1 MRPSSCG
8 SAGLMQAHNL
18 IVLVACQLISA
29 TSTIT
34 LVTLGGI
41 IGTSM
46 TSNKA
51 LVTLPLSLMVVAV
64 AATAIPASMLMRR
77 VGRRYGFMLASTV
90 ASAGMFVGVVAL
102 KQSSFTLFCVAS
114 MMLGINTAFTQQY
127 RYAAAESVESKFVA
141 RAISFVLL
149 GSIGGAFLGKELATR
164 GEGWIAGIPYAGTLV
179 ALGVLFVIQVLLL
192 SLLKEPTAHQDS
204 DAPHSDRPLGR
215 IVRQPVFL
223 TAVFGGV
230 VAYGV
235 MTLIMT
241 ATPLSMHLTDGYS
254 IEETSSVIRAH
265 VLAMYL
271 PSLAA
276 GFLIDRVGVT
286 RLMIVGALGL
296 LATSIVG
303 LQGHSLLHYWWA
315 LVLLGVGWNF
325 LYVGG
330 TTLLTYTYSLAER
343 FHAQAVN
350 EFLVFGVSAT
360 ASLLAGTVMF
370 YFGWATLMLVPIP
383 ILVAITVVLVVVR
396 KDPLL
401 QRRLAKEEG

>member
-1 MRPSSCG
+1 
-8 SAGLMQAHNL
+8 MQVRNL
-18 IVLVACQLISA
+18 ILLVGCQLISA
-29 TSTIT
+29 TSTIS

-46 TSNKA
+46 TSNRA

-64 AATAIPASMLMRR
+64 AATAIPATMLMRR
-77 VGRRYGFMLASTV
+77 VGRRNGFMLASAV
-90 ASAGMFVGVVAL
+90 ASVGMFLGVVAL
-102 KQSSFTLFCVAS
+102 KQSSFVLFCVAS
-114 MMLGINTAFTQQY
+114 MTLGVNAAFTQQY
-127 RYAAAESVESKFVA
+127 RYAAAESVTPEFVA

-149 GSIGGAFLGKELATR
+149 GSIGGAFLGKEIATR
-164 GEGWIAGIPYAGTLV
+164 GESWVAGIPYAGTMA
-179 ALGVLFVIQVLLL
+179 ALGVLFIVQVVLLSML
-192 SLLKEPTAHQDS
+192 REPTAHEDHEVAQ
-204 DAPHSDRPLGR
+204 SDRPLGQ
-215 IVRQPVFL
+215 IVTQPVFL

-230 VAYGV
+230 VAYGI

-241 ATPLSMHLTDGYS
+241 ATPLSMHVNDGFS

-265 VLAMYL
+265 VLAMYV

-276 GFLIDRVGVT
+276 GFLIDRIGVT
-286 RLMIVGALGL
+286 RLMIAGALGL
-296 LATSIVG
+296 MVTSIIG

-315 LVLLGVGWNF
+315 LVLLGIGWNF

-330 TTLLTYTYSLAER
+330 TTLLTYTYSIAER
-343 FHAQAVN
+343 YRAQAVN

-370 YFGWATLMLVPIP
+370 YFGWTTLMLIPIP
-383 ILVAITVVLVVVR
+383 ILIAITAALIVVR

-401 QRRLAKEEG
+401 LKRVAG

>member
-1 MRPSSCG
+1 
-8 SAGLMQAHNL
+8 MQARNL
-18 IVLVACQLISA
+18 FVLVSCQLISA
-29 TSTIT
+29 TSTIS

-46 TSNKA
+46 TNNKA

-77 VGRRYGFMLASTV
+77 IGRRYGFMMASCV
-90 ASAGMFVGVVAL
+90 ASVGMFLGVLAL
-102 KQSSFTLFCVAS
+102 RQSSFVLFCIAA
-114 MMLGINTAFTQQY
+114 MLLGVNMAFTQQY
-127 RYAAAESVESKFVA
+127 RYAAAESVSSQYVA

-164 GEGWIAGIPYAGTLV
+164 GVDWIAGIPYAGTMA
-179 ALGVLFVIQVLLL
+179 ALGVLFVIQALLL
-192 SLLKEPTAHQDS
+192 SALREPAVHKEHELEQP
-204 DAPHSDRPLGR
+204 DRPLGE

-223 TAVFGGV
+223 AAVCGGI
-230 VAYGV
+230 VAYGI

-241 ATPLSMHLTDGYS
+241 ATPLSMHLNDGFS

-271 PSLAA
+271 PSLLA

-296 LATSIVG
+296 LATSIIG
-303 LQGHSLLHYWWA
+303 LQGHSLMHYWWA

-350 EFLVFGVSAT
+350 EFAVFGMSAT

-370 YFGWATLMLVPIP
+370 YFGWTTLMVVPIP
-383 ILVAITVVLVVVR
+383 ILIGIVVMLLWVR
-396 KDPLL
+396 RDPLL
-401 QRRLAKEEG
+401 RRKDRSDQS

>member
-1 MRPSSCG
+1 
-8 SAGLMQAHNL
+8 MQARNL
-18 IVLVACQLISA
+18 YVLVSCQLISA
-29 TSTIT
+29 TSTIS

-46 TSNKA
+46 TNNKA
-51 LVTLPLSLMVVAV
+51 LVTLPLSLMVVSV

-77 VGRRYGFMLASTV
+77 IGRRYGFMLASTV
-90 ASAGMFVGVVAL
+90 ASAGMFLGVLAL
-102 KQSSFTLFCVAS
+102 KQSSFILFCMAT
-114 MMLGINTAFTQQY
+114 MMLGVNIAFTQQY
-127 RYAAAESVESKFVA
+127 RYAAAESVSRNYVA

-164 GEGWIAGIPYAGTLV
+164 GVDWIASVPYAGTMA
-179 ALGVLFVIQVLLL
+179 ALGVLFVIQALLL
-192 SLLKEPTAHQDS
+192 SALQEPTAHEEHEVGQ
-204 DAPHSDRPLGR
+204 ADRPLGE
-215 IVRQPVFL
+215 IVKQPVFL
-223 TAVFGGV
+223 AAVSGGI
-230 VAYGV
+230 VAYGI

-241 ATPLSMHLTDGYS
+241 ATPLSMHLNDGYS

-296 LATSIVG
+296 LATSFVG
-303 LQGHSLLHYWWA
+303 LQGHSLIHYWWA
-315 LVLLGVGWNF
+315 LVMLGVGWNF

-350 EFLVFGVSAT
+350 EFAVFGMSAT

-370 YFGWATLMLVPIP
+370 YFGWSTLMMVPIP
-383 ILVAITVVLVVVR
+383 ILIGITVMLLWVR
-396 KDPLL
+396 SDPML
-401 QRRLAKEEG
+401 QRRHQAKEG

>member
-1 MRPSSCG
+1 
-8 SAGLMQAHNL
+8 MQARNL
-18 IVLVACQLISA
+18 YVLVGCQLISA
-29 TSTIT
+29 TSTIS

-46 TSNKA
+46 TDNKA
-51 LVTLPLSLMVVAV
+51 LVTLPLSLMVIAV

-77 VGRRYGFMLASTV
+77 IGRRYGFMLSSSV
-90 ASAGMFVGVVAL
+90 ASAGMFIGVVAL
-102 KQSSFTLFCVAS
+102 QLSSFTLFCVAT
-114 MMLGINTAFTQQY
+114 MMLGVNTAFTQQY
-127 RYAAAESVESKFVA
+127 RYAAAESVTPDFVA

-164 GEGWIAGIPYAGTLV
+164 GEGWIAAIPYAGTLA
-179 ALGVLFVIQVLLL
+179 ALGVLFIVQVLLL
-192 SLLKEPTAHQDS
+192 SLLDEPTAHEDH
-204 DAPHSDRPLGR
+204 AVEHTDRPLSQ
-215 IVRQPVFL
+215 IVLQPVFL

-230 VAYGV
+230 VAYGI

-241 ATPLSMHLTDGYS
+241 ATPLSMHLTDGFS

-265 VLAMYL
+265 VLAMYV

-296 LATSIVG
+296 LVTSIVG
-303 LQGHSLLHYWWA
+303 LQGHSLMHYWWA

-343 FHAQAVN
+343 YRAQAFN
-350 EFLVFGVSAT
+350 EFLVFGMSAS

-370 YFGWATLMLVPIP
+370 YFGWTTLMLVPIP
-383 ILVAITVVLVVVR
+383 ILIAIVVALVWVR
-396 KDPLL
+396 RDPLL
-401 QRRLAKEEG
+401 QRRYAAQEG

>member
-1 MRPSSCG
+1 
-8 SAGLMQAHNL
+8 MQARNL
-18 IVLVACQLISA
+18 MVLVGCQLISA
-29 TSTIT
+29 TSTTT

-41 IGTSM
+41 IGTSL

-51 LVTLPLSLMVVAV
+51 LVTLPMSLMVVAI
-64 AATAIPASMLMRR
+64 AATAVPASMLMRR
-77 VGRRYGFMLASTV
+77 IGRRRGFMLASV
-90 ASAGMFVGVVAL
+90 CASAGMFIGVVAL
-102 KQSSFTLFCVAS
+102 KNASFALFCVAT
-114 MMLGINTAFTQQY
+114 MMLGVNMAFTQQY
-127 RYAAAESVESKFVA
+127 RYAAAESVPPEYVG

-149 GSIGGAFLGKELATR
+149 GPIGGAFLAKELATR
-164 GEGWIAGIPYAGTLV
+164 GQDWISSIPYGGVLAG
-179 ALGVLFVIQVLLL
+179 LGVLLLL
-192 SLLKEPTAHQDS
+192 QALMMSLLQEPTAH
-204 DAPHSDRPLGR
+204 AEHGVEPSDRSLKH

-223 TAVFGGV
+223 TAVIGGV
-230 VAYGV
+230 AAYGI

-241 ATPLSMHLTDGYS
+241 ATPLSMHLTEGYS

-286 RLMIVGALGL
+286 RLMMVGAVGL
-296 LATSIVG
+296 LATSIIG
-303 LQGHSLLHYWWA
+303 MQGHSFMHYWWA

-330 TTLLTYTYSLAER
+330 TTLLTYTYSMAER

-350 EFLVFGVSAT
+350 EFLVFGMSAA

-370 YFGWATLMLVPIP
+370 YFGWRTLMLVPVP
-383 ILVAITVVLVVVR
+383 VLFAITLALILVR

-401 QRRLAKEEG
+401 RRRLTKEEG

>member
-1 MRPSSCG
+1 
-8 SAGLMQAHNL
+8 MQARNL
-18 IVLVACQLISA
+18 YVLVGCQLISA
-29 TSTIT
+29 TSTIS

-90 ASAGMFVGVVAL
+90 ASAGMFIGVVAL
-102 KQSSFTLFCVAS
+102 KQSSFVLFCVAT
-114 MMLGINTAFTQQY
+114 MMLGVNTAFTQQY
-127 RYAAAESVESKFVA
+127 RYAAAESVSRKYVA

-164 GEGWIAGIPYAGTLV
+164 GQDWIAGIPYAGTMA
-179 ALGVLFVIQVLLL
+179 ALGVLFIVQVVLLSAL
-192 SLLKEPTAHQDS
+192 QEPTAHEQ
-204 DAPHSDRPLGR
+204 HEIEHTDRPLGQ
-215 IVRQPVFL
+215 IVLQPIFL

-230 VAYGV
+230 VAYGI

-296 LATSIVG
+296 LATSLVG

-343 FHAQAVN
+343 YRAQGVN
-350 EFLVFGVSAT
+350 EFLVFGMSAT
-360 ASLLAGTVMF
+360 ASLLAGTVMY
-370 YFGWATLMLVPIP
+370 YFGWTTLMLVPIP
-383 ILVAITVVLVVVR
+383 ILIAIVVALVWVR

-401 QRRLAKEEG
+401 HRRHLVEEE

>member
-1 MRPSSCG
+1 
-8 SAGLMQAHNL
+8 MQVRNL
-18 IVLVACQLISA
+18 IVLVGCQLISA
-29 TSTIT
+29 TSTIS

-41 IGTSM
+41 IGTSL

-64 AATAIPASMLMRR
+64 AATAIPATMLMRR
-77 VGRRYGFMLASTV
+77 VGRRRGFMLASSI
-90 ASAGMFVGVVAL
+90 ASAGMFIGVFAL
-102 KQSSFTLFCVAS
+102 QQSSFFLFCVAT
-114 MMLGINTAFTQQY
+114 MMLGVNTAFTQQY
-127 RYAAAESVESKFVA
+127 RYAAAESVAPQFVA

-149 GSIGGAFLGKELATR
+149 GSIGGAFLGKELVTR
-164 GEGWIAGIPYAGTLV
+164 GEAWVTGITYGGIMV
-179 ALGVLFVIQVLLL
+179 ALGALFLLQMLLL
-192 SLLKEPTAHQDS
+192 SMLQEPSAHEHY
-204 DAPHSDRPLGR
+204 DAPHSDRPVGE

-223 TAVFGGV
+223 AAVSGGV
-230 VAYGV
+230 VAYGI

-254 IEETSSVIRAH
+254 IEQTSSVIRAH
-265 VLAMYL
+265 VLAMYV

-286 RLMIVGALGL
+286 RLMIVGATGL
-296 LATSIVG
+296 LATSLIG
-303 LQGHSLLHYWWA
+303 LQGHSFMHYWWA

-343 FHAQAVN
+343 YRAQAVN
-350 EFLVFGVSAT
+350 EFLVFGMSAT

-370 YFGWATLMLVPIP
+370 YFGWTTLMLVPIP
-383 ILVAITVVLVVVR
+383 ILIAIVVALVWVR
-396 KDPLL
+396 GDPLL
-401 QRRLAKEEG
+401 RGRTTKEAQVNG

>member
-1 MRPSSCG
+1 
-8 SAGLMQAHNL
+8 MQVRNL
-18 IVLVACQLISA
+18 YVLVSCQLISA

-41 IGTSM
+41 IGASM
-46 TSNKA
+46 TDNRA

-64 AATAIPASMLMRR
+64 ALTAIPASMLMRR
-77 VGRRYGFMLASTV
+77 IGRRYGFMLSSTV
-90 ASAGMFVGVVAL
+90 ASVGMFIGVVAL
-102 KQSSFTLFCVAS
+102 KLSSFVLFCVAT
-114 MMLGINTAFTQQY
+114 MMLGVNTAFTQQY
-127 RYAAAESVESKFVA
+127 RYAAAESVAPEFVA
-141 RAISFVLL
+141 RAISFVLV

-164 GEGWIAGIPYAGTLV
+164 GHGWIADIPYAGTMA
-179 ALGVLFVIQVLLL
+179 ALGVLFVIQMLLL
-192 SLLKEPTAHQDS
+192 SALQEPSAHEEH
-204 DAPHSDRPLGR
+204 AVEHSDRPLGQ
-215 IVRQPVFL
+215 IVLQPVFL
-223 TAVFGGV
+223 IAVFGGV
-230 VAYGV
+230 VAYGI

-265 VLAMYL
+265 VLAMYV

-296 LATSIVG
+296 LATSIIG

-315 LVLLGVGWNF
+315 LVLLGIGWNF

-330 TTLLTYTYSLAER
+330 TTLLTYTYSMAER
-343 FHAQAVN
+343 FRAQAVN

-370 YFGWATLMLVPIP
+370 YFGWTTLMLVPVP
-383 ILVAITVVLVVVR
+383 ILVAITVALVWVR
-396 KDPLL
+396 NDPLL
-401 QRRLAKEEG
+401 RRRLATQKD

>member
-1 MRPSSCG
+1 
-8 SAGLMQAHNL
+8 MQARNL
-18 IVLVACQLISA
+18 MVLVGCQLISA
-29 TSTIT
+29 TSTTT

-41 IGTSM
+41 IGTSL

-51 LVTLPLSLMVVAV
+51 LVTLPMSLMVVAI
-64 AATAIPASMLMRR
+64 AATAVPASMLMRR
-77 VGRRYGFMLASTV
+77 IGRRRGFMLASV
-90 ASAGMFVGVVAL
+90 CASAGMFIGVMAL
-102 KQSSFTLFCVAS
+102 KNSSFELFCMAT
-114 MMLGINTAFTQQY
+114 MMLGVNMAFTQQY
-127 RYAAAESVESKFVA
+127 RYAAAESVPPEYVG

-149 GSIGGAFLGKELATR
+149 GPIGGAFLAKELATR
-164 GEGWIAGIPYAGTLV
+164 GQDWIAAIPYGGVLAG
-179 ALGVLFVIQVLLL
+179 LGVLLLL
-192 SLLKEPTAHQDS
+192 QALLMSLLHEPTAH
-204 DAPHSDRPLGR
+204 AEHAVEPSDRPLKQ

-223 TAVFGGV
+223 TAVIGGV
-230 VAYGV
+230 AAYGI

-241 ATPLSMHLTDGYS
+241 ATPLSMHLTEGYS

-286 RLMIVGALGL
+286 RLMMVGAVGL
-296 LATSIVG
+296 LATSIIG
-303 LQGHSLLHYWWA
+303 MQGQSFMHYWWA
-315 LVLLGVGWNF
+315 LVLLGIGWNF

-330 TTLLTYTYSLAER
+330 TTLLTYTYSMAER

-350 EFLVFGVSAT
+350 EFLVFGMSAA

-370 YFGWATLMLVPIP
+370 YFGWRTLMLVPVP
-383 ILVAITVVLVVVR
+383 VLFAITLALVLVR

-401 QRRLAKEEG
+401 HRRLAKEEG